1 MAKSR
6 KILLIVLFSILGLLI
21 VAASVLGV
29 YAFSLYNK
37 MTYDPVGTIGGA
49 NVEVNDALLRAYD
62 RLNAG
67 EPVDEVLQDPELSPE
82 QIEILRAYYEAYKDE
97 LIFDPTQATGTDS
110 PISSIVP
117 PNIQPPSKIEGI
129 INILLL
135 GSDERPG
142 EVRARTDTM
151 VVVSIN
157 TQTKEIT
164 LTSVL
169 RDTYVEIVGMGR
181 YDKLT
186 SAFQFGGVT
195 MLNDTLK
202 TYFGIQ
208 TDNYVHVGFNAFEK
222 VIDELGGVDVPFSD
236 VDAVRREEIQSLRSK
251 SNFSENQLV
260 PGTKGT
266 YHLTGAQALL
276 YCRDR
281 YSGNTVGGIDADW
294 GRTDRQRKVLGALV
308 KKAQSME
315 FSQLMDMLPKL
326 LELVTTDLTMG
337 DCVDL
342 LSAVAT
348 TYKDYTIRNYHIP
361 ADSTWNYAYIRNGT
375 VSVIECDFATNARL
389 WRELVYGS

>member
-21 VAASVLGV
+21 VVASVLGV
-29 YAFSLYNK
+29 YAFKLYNK
-37 MTYDPVGTIGGA
+37 MTYDPVGTIGGEQI
-49 NVEVNDALLRAYD
+49 EVNDALLRAYD

-67 EPVDEVLQDPELSPE
+67 ESIDDVISDPGLTPE
-82 QIEILRAYYEAYKDE
+82 QIKVLQAYYEANKED
-97 LIFDPTQATGTDS
+97 LIMNPNQTAGTNS

-117 PNIQPPSKIEGI
+117 PVIDPPVEIEGI

-142 EVRARTDTM
+142 ETRARTDAM
-151 VVVSIN
+151 IVVSIN
-157 TQTKEIT
+157 TQKKEIT
-164 LTSVL
+164 FTSVL
-169 RDTYVEIVGMGR
+169 RDTYVEIVGLGR

-186 SAFQFGGVT
+186 SAFQFGGVS
-195 MLNDTLK
+195 MLNDTLR
-202 TYFGIQ
+202 TYLGIQ
-208 TDNYVHVGFNAFEK
+208 TDNYIHVDFTSFKN
-222 VIDELGGVDVPFSD
+222 VIDEIGGVDVPFSEI
-236 VDAVRREEIQSLRSK
+236 DAVRREEIRRLKSE

-266 YHLTGAQALL
+266 YRLTGAQALM

-308 KKAQSME
+308 EKAQAMDFDE
-315 FSQLMDMLPKL
+315 LMSILPKM
-326 LELVTTDLTMG
+326 LELVTTDLTMN

-348 TYKDYTIRNYHIP
+348 TYKDYTIRNYYIP
-361 ADSTWNYAYIRNGT
+361 ADNTWNYAYIRNGT

-389 WRELVYGS
+389 WRELIYGS